1 MRVGAIGGT
10 AMSGAE
16 TDNARNWRSRLL
28 PSRARAIEL
37 GFIVLGV
44 FIALVLENIVQE
56 LRYLD
61 DSAELEEA
69 LADDFYS
76 TVLIAKERQAI
87 SPCLKQRLAEIERR
101 LSAPDG
107 PRQIE
112 EEPTS
117 RQLGFV
123 TRQAYRAPTRVW
135 ITSSF
140 DRAIGS
146 DAFKRIPDA
155 RANSYASAFAL
166 IGNLGTLNDAEF
178 QAISEVAPL
187 AYEQAGWT
195 PELRYEALQK
205 LAVLDRYQALLK
217 VNTAQIIALIYGIPG
232 MKDAVR
238 ERFAQAEKTEPG
250 GLAAFGAKLK
260 SEYGDCVDLR
270 VFDDVSGKPPA
281 S

>member
-87 SPCLKQRLAEIERR
+87 SPCLRQRLAEIERR
-101 LSAPDG
+101 LRLALRPG
-107 PRQIE
+107 GIAGGEKRGRQIA
-112 EEPTS
+112 PRPTCTS
-117 RQLGFV
+117 RRL
-123 TRQAYRAPTRVW
+123 
-135 ITSSF
+135 
-140 DRAIGS
+140 DRA
-146 DAFKRIPDA
+146 
-155 RANSYASAFAL
+155 
-166 IGNLGTLNDAEF
+166 
-178 QAISEVAPL
+178 AP
-187 AYEQAGWT
+187 
-195 PELRYEALQK
+195 
-205 LAVLDRYQALLK
+205 
-217 VNTAQIIALIYGIPG
+217 
-232 MKDAVR
+232 
-238 ERFAQAEKTEPG
+238 
-250 GLAAFGAKLK
+250 
-260 SEYGDCVDLR
+260 
-270 VFDDVSGKPPA
+270 PP
-281 S
+281 SRP